1 MRAASPSYS
10 SATTRAR
17 SWTRVAIAPGNRWIA
32 GLVANASARSIAA
45 SFRGSSVPARSFST
59 YGPANAFCTVTCWSI
74 AKPTSSANGSCAR
87 SSQAF
92 GSSVNQSAAGTRRIL
107 RRRFVLF
114 GGRLADHGFERVPK
128 PVAEVRLELLQ
139 PADLGARMT
148 RVDAGL
154 TTDLLRPLAR
164 RLQRRLG
171 VLARRLAQLVRRSL
185 RRLVQRFDEI

>member
-45 SFRGSSVPARSFST
+45 SLRGSSVPARSFNT

-74 AKPTSSANGSCAR
+74 AKPTSSANGSCAS

-92 GSSVNQSAAGTRRIL
+92 GSSVNQSASGTRGLL
-107 RRRFVLF
+107 RGLVLF
-114 GGRLADHGFERVPK
+114 RGFLADHGFERVPE
-128 PVAEVRLELLQ
+128 PVAEIGLELLQ
-139 PADLGARMT
+139 PADLGARVPRIDM
-148 RVDAGL
+148 RMFL
-154 TTDLLRPLAR
+154 DLLRALAR

-171 VLARRLAQLVRRSL
+171 VYARGLAHLACRQL
-185 RRLVQRFDEI
+185 RR